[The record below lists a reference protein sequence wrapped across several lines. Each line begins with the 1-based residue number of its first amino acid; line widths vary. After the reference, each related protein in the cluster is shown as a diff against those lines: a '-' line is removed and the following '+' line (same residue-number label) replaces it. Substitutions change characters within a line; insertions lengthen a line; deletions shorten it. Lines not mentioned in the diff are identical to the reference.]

1 MRTYRPFLLILP
13 LFLTGSFTFA
23 QSNLQMAPLPGDPME
38 LVTGATHVVSD
49 PQERGHV
56 LALLEHARE
65 NADLH
70 TPGSAP
76 FILRVSFSASGNVL
90 GTGSGEME
98 ETWLSPQNA
107 QWTAHLGNFQITRT
121 LSGGLI
127 FDDRQVTF
135 IPIRVH
141 MLRDALFW
149 PINFG
154 PPGHILIRT
163 ANASWR
169 GKEVTCILTSG
180 GMADPTPTPGR
191 RWWER
196 EFCVDAKTG
205 LLQIL
210 SDAPGIYFVYD
221 YAGGP
226 QFHGRSVPK
235 NVSVFSAGKSVLEA
249 HLESMSDATNI
260 TAESLASSHAP
271 RRFGPVLSGA
281 TRFPHI
287 IHVAPGAATV
297 QPVIVHA
304 ILDPKGE
311 VMDAELIEMADAALS
326 QSALDI
332 VKHTVFHREEIRGG
346 RMQTE
351 AFINVQFVSGQ

>member
-1 MRTYRPFLLILP
+1 MRTYRPLLAILSFFLIS
-13 LFLTGSFTFA
+13 SFASA
-23 QSNLQMAPLPGDPME
+23 QSQLSVAPLPGDPME
-38 LVTGATHVVSD
+38 LVTGATHVPTT
-49 PQERGHV
+49 PQEREQA
-56 LALLEHARE
+56 LNLLERARQ

-70 TPGSAP
+70 TPGAAP

-98 ETWLSPQNA
+98 ETWISPQNG
-107 QWTAHLGNFQITRT
+107 QWTAHLGNFAITRT
-121 LSGGLI
+121 LSQGLI

-135 IPIRVH
+135 IPIRLH

-154 PPGHILIRT
+154 APGHILIRT
-163 ANASWR
+163 ANANWR
-169 GKEVTCILTSG
+169 GKEVTCIMTSG

-196 EFCVDAKTG
+196 EFCVDPKTG

-221 YAGGP
+221 YTGGP

-235 NVSVFSAGKSVLEA
+235 NISVFSAGKSVLEA
-249 HLESMSDATNI
+249 HVESMSDASNI
-260 TAESLASSHAP
+260 TAESLASSNTP

-326 QSALDI
+326 QSALEI
-332 VKHTVFHREEIRGG
+332 VKHTVFHREEVRGG